1 MDYKFYEDLLD
12 NMVSNIY
19 GSKINVDEKQIFEW
33 NKNADG
39 TTSHRSIK
47 KLHNFK
53 VPKEKEKTQESKGK
67 VSYQT
72 FKNSF
77 YISEISPENTFDIY
91 SSGGG
96 MVKRYTFRKVG
107 SKIEKLADKVIMIR

>member
-12 NMVSNIY
+12 NMVSHIY
-19 GSKINVDEKQIFEW
+19 GSKITIDEKGIFEW

-39 TTSHRSIK
+39 TTTYRSIK

-53 VPKEKEKTQESKGK
+53 VLKEKETTQESKGK
-67 VSYQT
+67 VSYMT

-96 MVKRYTFRKVG
+96 MVKRYTFRKVS
-107 SKIEKLADKVIMIR
+107 SKIEKIEEKVITIR

>member
-1 MDYKFYEDLLD
+1 MHYALCFRYYFLDYYSPAVQLC
-12 NMVSNIY
+12 SSY
-19 GSKINVDEKQIFEW
+19 
-33 NKNADG
+33 
-39 TTSHRSIK
+39 RSIK

-53 VPKEKEKTQESKGK
+53 VLKEKETTQKSEGK
-67 VSYQT
+67 VSYMT

-96 MVKRYTFRKVG
+96 MVKRYMFRKVG
-107 SKIEKLADKVIMIR
+107 SKIEKIEEKVITIR

>member
-1 MDYKFYEDLLD
+1 MDYKFYEELLD
-12 NMVSNIY
+12 NMVSHIY
-19 GSKINVDEKQIFEW
+19 GTKIPRDEKGIFEW

-39 TTSHRSIK
+39 TTSYRSIK

-53 VPKEKEKTQESKGK
+53 VPKEKETNPESKGK
-67 VSYQT
+67 VSYMT

-96 MVKRYTFRKVG
+96 MVKRYMFRKVG
-107 SKIEKLADKVIMIR
+107 SKIEKLEDKVITIR

>member
-12 NMVSNIY
+12 NMVSHIY
-19 GSKINVDEKQIFEW
+19 GSKITVDEKGIFEW
-33 NKNADG
+33 NKKADG
-39 TTSHRSIK
+39 TVIYRTIK

-53 VPKEKEKTQESKGK
+53 VPKEKEKTPESKGK
-67 VSYQT
+67 VIYMT

-107 SKIEKLADKVIMIR
+107 SKIEKILEKVIMIR